1 MSSYSIITLLAGIHT
16 IANQNILMEL
26 LMEHLQVPNQS
37 LEIWAE
43 SCQLYSFNQSMFYM
57 HIVCIA
63 LFATVNN
70 CICFFRFIHWH
81 LLDSLSMSGLSMGNR
96 IKWFSFVFF
105 VFLLG
110 IPKMAVTHHHYIVST
125 VFLCVPVRMTD
136 FMDDCGV
143 PKSTNLGNAHVR
155 TNPKNLVGV
164 VYVYPLV
171 MSK

>member
-1 MSSYSIITLLAGIHT
+1 
-16 IANQNILMEL
+16 
-26 LMEHLQVPNQS
+26 MEHLQVPNQS
-37 LEIWAE
+37 PEIWAE

-57 HIVCIA
+57 YIVCIVA
-63 LFATVNN
+63 LFAMLNN

-96 IKWFSFVFF
+96 IKWFWSFVFF

-110 IPKMAVTHHHYIVST
+110 IPKMAVTHNHYIVST
-125 VFLCVPVRMTD
+125 VFLCVPIRIEWTILWMIVG
-136 FMDDCGV
+136 F
-143 PKSTNLGNAHVR
+143 PNLGNAHVR
-155 TNPKNLVGV
+155 TNPRNIVVFWSFL